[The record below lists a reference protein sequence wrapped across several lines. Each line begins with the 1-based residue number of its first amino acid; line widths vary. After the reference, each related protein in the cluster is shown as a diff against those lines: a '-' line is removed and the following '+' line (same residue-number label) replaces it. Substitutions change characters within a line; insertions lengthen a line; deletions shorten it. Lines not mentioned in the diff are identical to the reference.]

1 MNAVLNA
8 ARAGLALMAMSV
20 AFSVAVA
27 AAPDDPTTQTPTMTL
42 LSTDTADVFPFA
54 AIEVDHQV
62 YHVTVGDILD
72 GVYIRHIGAG
82 LVNLSSNQTLVA
94 GQPLRPEA
102 IPGAPLGQ
110 VAHADDR

>member
-20 AFSVAVA
+20 AFSAAVA
-27 AAPDDPTTQTPTMTL
+27 AADDHTSQMPQMTL
-42 LSTDTADVFPFA
+42 LSTDTTDVYRFA
-54 AIEVDHQV
+54 AIEVDRQV
-62 YHVTVGDILD
+62 YHVTEGDILD

-82 LVNLSSNQTLVA
+82 RVTLSSDQTLVA

-102 IPGAPLGQ
+102 VPGAPLGQ
-110 VAHADDR
+110 VARSDDR